1 MVSKDFMI
9 IFKILLYRK
18 GKNMMKAKDFL
29 KQLKKLDKMIENK
42 MIEFT
47 QWRSIATGT
56 TAQMGG
62 ERVQSS
68 GSQQKMADAIDRYV
82 DIENEIDKFIDKLID
97 KKKDVISVIEHL
109 NATEYDILHKVYVQY
124 FTLDEVADYYDKTY
138 SWATTVHGRAL
149 KNVQKILNEREIE

>member
-1 MVSKDFMI
+1 
-9 IFKILLYRK
+9 
-18 GKNMMKAKDFL
+18 
-29 KQLKKLDKMIENK
+29 MIECA
-42 MIEFT
+42 

-68 GSQQKMADAIDRYV
+68 GSQQKMADAVDRYV
-82 DIENEIDKFIDKLID
+82 DIENEIDKFIDKLVD

-124 FTLDEVADYYDKTY
+124 FTLDEVAEMYEKTY

-149 KNVQKILNEREIE
+149 RNVQKILDSRK